1 MQPSPLMNTYQQL
14 PIAFERG
21 EGVYLYDTNNKR
33 YLDGL
38 GGIAVNVLG
47 HAHPVIIKAVT
58 EQIQKLA
65 HVSNAYQI
73 PQAIACA
80 QKLVELSGMDK
91 VFFSNTGAEAN
102 ECMIKMARKWGHEKG
117 IEDPQIIVMENA
129 FHGRTLATLTA
140 SGSRKVQAGFEP
152 LVSGFIRAPYN
163 DLPALEAIA
172 KRSNNIVAI
181 MLEPLQGEGGM
192 RSPSPDYLPAV
203 RALCDK
209 EGWLMML
216 DEVQSGVGRTGKW
229 FAYQHFDFKPDVFAL
244 AKGLAG
250 GLCIGATL
258 ACGPVADI
266 LQPGN
271 HGTTFGG
278 NPLSTHTALA
288 VLNAIEQDNLL
299 ENTRVVSEYFF
310 KRLREDILPL
320 PQVLDVRG
328 QGLWLGIE
336 LDQPARPFQIKAAE
350 EGLLFNVTAEKVMR
364 FAPALIFQKEHVDEC
379 ILILKKILG

>member
-1 MQPSPLMNTYQQL
+1 MNTYQQL
-14 PIAFERG
+14 PIAFTHG

-47 HAHPVIIKAVT
+47 HAHPALIEAVT
-58 EQIQKLA
+58 EQIKRIA
-65 HVSNAYQI
+65 HASNVFII
-73 PQAIACA
+73 PEAMACA
-80 QKLVELSGMDK
+80 QKLVDLSGMDN

-117 IEDPQIIVMENA
+117 IEEPQIIVMENA
-129 FHGRTLATLTA
+129 FHGRTMGTLTA

-152 LVSGFIRAPYN
+152 LLSGFIRAPYN

-172 KRSNNIVAI
+172 KRAHNVVAI

-192 RSPSPDYLPAV
+192 RVPSPDYLPGV
-203 RALCDK
+203 RQLCDK
-209 EGWLMML
+209 QGWLMML
-216 DEVQSGVGRTGKW
+216 DEVQSGVGRTGQW
-229 FAYQHFDFKPDVFAL
+229 FAYQHYDFKPDLMAL

-258 ACGPVADI
+258 ARGPVAQI

-271 HGTTFGG
+271 HGSTFGG
-278 NPLSTHTALA
+278 NPLSTRASLA
-288 VLNAIEQDNLL
+288 VLHAIEKENLL
-299 ENTRVVSEYFF
+299 ENTRRVSDYFF

-320 PQVLDVRG
+320 NSVVDVRG

-336 LDQPARPFQIKAAE
+336 LDQPARPFQLKAAE
-350 EGLLFNVTAEKVMR
+350 HGLLFNVTAEKVIR
-364 FAPALIFQKEHVDEC
+364 FAPPLTFQEKHVDEC
-379 ILILKKILG
+379 IEILKKVL